1 MIGVIGVI
9 GVISVIGAIV
19 ITPILLITLIA
30 LISSSHLIQPL
41 SALFLPLCLL
51 LLFEAVGGA
60 HRLLGVG

>member
-1 MIGVIGVI
+1 MI

-19 ITPILLITLIA
+19 ITPISLITLIA
-30 LISSSHLIQPL
+30 LISSSLLIQPPHP
-41 SALFLPLCLL
+41 ALFYPL